1 MCQLLGMNCATPTDI
16 TFSFKGFTQRAGV
29 TSDHSDG
36 WGIAFFEHKACRLF
50 VDSQSAV
57 DSPIANCLR
66 NHPIKSKNVI
76 AHIRKATQGKIELEN
91 SHPFMRELWGRH
103 WIFAHNG
110 NLENY
115 APVLDGSFV
124 PVGTTD
130 SERAYCAILQ
140 NLRERFGY
148 VEPTLE
154 QIFDALAEI
163 APQIAAHGTFNF
175 ILSNGQALFA
185 YATTNLNWLV
195 RAWPFSQAHLVDMDV
210 DIDFSNYTTPEDR
223 VAVVATEPLTD
234 NEQWTAFKSGELL
247 GFVDGHLRHQTQT
260 HVIRLPSLDQK
271 TA

>member
-36 WGIAFFEHKACRLF
+36 WGIAFFEDKACRLF
-50 VDSQSAV
+50 VDIQSAV
-57 DSPIANCLR
+57 DSPIAHFIR
-66 NHPIKSKNVI
+66 NNPIKSKNVL
-76 AHIRKATQGKIELEN
+76 AHIRKATQGKIEMEN

-115 APVLDGSFV
+115 APTLDGSFM

-140 NLRERFGY
+140 TLRKRFGN
-148 VEPTLE
+148 VEPSIE
-154 QIFDALAEI
+154 QLFDALAEI

-185 YATTNLNWLV
+185 YATTHLSWLI

-210 DIDFSNYTTPEDR
+210 DIDFSHYTTPEDR
-223 VAVVATEPLTD
+223 VAIIATQPLTD
-234 NEQWTAFKSGELL
+234 NEQWTTFKCGELL
-247 GFVDGHLRHQTQT
+247 GFVNGHLRHQVQTQVT
-260 HVIRLPSLDQK
+260 LLSSIDQK